1 MVSTLFVALSRCPA
15 TVVLTLLPLPRI
27 HAATTEMAGKTVRK
41 RAAIWVFAKESTA
54 KATARAACGGRKA
67 ARLAAQSARR
77 RRMEQ
82 PRSTAIRRRAASSAF
97 ASGALFSLYLPTLS
111 LPSLSLTHAHA
122 PSLARYCN
130 STLKATLPKRAW
142 TLNIDAVEG
151 SEEDSYRFNPW
162 RAPGHAP
169 VVDPC
174 GQAGG
179 EYGYQHLG
187 GDSVFY
193 NTSMSSMGMR
203 GSELPATP
211 SALRPTWTAGT
222 SVEVAWGARYN
233 HGFVCCCCCEC
244 S

>member
-1 MVSTLFVALSRCPA
+1 MQQQRKWRERRSEKGLRYGSSQRSRRQRRRPELL
-15 TVVLTLLPLPRI
+15 VV
-27 HAATTEMAGKTVRK
+27 V
-41 RAAIWVFAKESTA
+41 
-54 KATARAACGGRKA
+54 
-67 ARLAAQSARR
+67 ARLLDWLRRVRDGDVWNNPDQRQSAAERQAR
-77 RRMEQ
+77 LSQ
-82 PRSTAIRRRAASSAF
+82 AVRS
-97 ASGALFSLYLPTLS
+97 SLYLSPLS
-111 LPSLSLTHAHA
+111 LSPLSLSLTHAHA

>member
-1 MVSTLFVALSRCPA
+1 MVV
-15 TVVLTLLPLPRI
+15 
-27 HAATTEMAGKTVRK
+27 
-41 RAAIWVFAKESTA
+41 
-54 KATARAACGGRKA
+54 
-67 ARLAAQSARR
+67 ARLLDWLRRVRDGDVWNNPDQRQSAAERQAR
-77 RRMEQ
+77 LSQAVRTTR
-82 PRSTAIRRRAASSAF
+82 
-97 ASGALFSLYLPTLS
+97 ALFSLSLSTLYLL
-111 LPSLSLTHAHA
+111 SLSLTHAHA

-233 HGFVCCCCCEC
+233 HGFVCCCCCCEC
-244 S
+244 T